1 MLEGFFDSFVYLES
15 ENDDARLLLLGH
27 FGFDDGMRRGPRRRE
42 DRSIVRMSLHVD
54 RHLRCLSSN
63 DINHAIIQISLVMQ
77 MIMFLPPPNQMNWCA
92 VVISNKPNEMFIVA
106 RSLCWRWL
114 ISPFPEMF

>member
-1 MLEGFFDSFVYLES
+1 MGAVWEQMQSSSPIGSNSSDWYRFQMLEGFFDSFVYLES

-77 MIMFLPPPNQMNWCA
+77 MIMFLPPQ
-92 VVISNKPNEMFIVA
+92 PNELMC
-106 RSLCWRWL
+106 SGNKQ
-114 ISPFPEMF
+114 